1 MISKHHLHNGDQ
13 AWSFSAILQLCG
25 DRLKQLHVS
34 DVNTH
39 SKHDPLSL
47 ESMLAFQRVAGLVR
61 DDIPLIMES
70 RAFNQKRRAQNYS
83 ALGRDR
89 PIHLEDDERGT
100 REATY

>member
-1 MISKHHLHNGDQ
+1 
-13 AWSFSAILQLCG
+13 
-25 DRLKQLHVS
+25 
-34 DVNTH
+34 
-39 SKHDPLSL
+39 
-47 ESMLAFQRVAGLVR
+47 MLAFQRVAGLVR